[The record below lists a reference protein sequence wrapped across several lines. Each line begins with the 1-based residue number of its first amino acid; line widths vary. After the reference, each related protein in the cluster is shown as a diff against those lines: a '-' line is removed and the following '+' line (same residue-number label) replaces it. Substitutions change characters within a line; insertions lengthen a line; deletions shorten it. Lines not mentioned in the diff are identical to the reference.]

1 MSRSV
6 HMYWPTP
13 TPVLTLFST
22 PSFLPNSGEDSVLTG
37 VDSKKAYRKLK
48 KRQRVFHFFE
58 RSLINMLKYLIFAI
72 LILNWFLIRR
82 ILWHSVYLN
91 CCSPKNFRLF
101 SVSISDVCLSDLF
114 SLQNNV
120 VHLICSV
127 F

>member
-58 RSLINMLKYLIFAI
+58 RSLINMLKNLIFAI

-82 ILWHSVYLN
+82 SLWHSVYLN
-91 CCSPKNFRLF
+91 Y
-101 SVSISDVCLSDLF
+101 
-114 SLQNNV
+114 LQR
-120 VHLICSV
+120 
-127 F
+127 